1 MTGEFIPH
9 QGAINADEIVQGV
22 PLKQSEISRFIRA
35 IDAEVYQKSDN
46 ALVKPE
52 GAFKPKSL
60 LDLAKE
66 AAERDPVVVPEPS
79 QPKADNVISEAA
91 PETHDADPQP
101 QDVSDIAERDALVEP
116 EITVPLDAQP
126 SPNVSDATAPLEGQ
140 ESETPEIGT
149 TEPSTA
155 SLSQSVSTEDYE
167 AAKAQAYEQGL
178 EAGKQEVRDQV
189 EAMMSHALGL
199 LEQTVE
205 AFAEQAAGAVEE
217 LAITIEQSVNS
228 LASSRAGAQIETTPK
243 SFAARIQKLVER
255 VKTATDSPII
265 RLHPSDVMVLK
276 PVLEQSSALL
286 NLRLVG
292 DETLQRGDVDLSLEG
307 VRLTDVL
314 PRIEPV
320 QAVIEY
326 VPLTLAEDALHAA
339 ENTAEADLAKQHSP
353 TLASEAGADLI
364 GPQLP
369 DATKANPR
377 DT

>member
-1 MTGEFIPH
+1 MTREFVPH
-9 QGAINADEIVQGV
+9 QEAIHADEIVQGA

-52 GAFKPKSL
+52 GKFRPKSL

-66 AAERDPVVVPEPS
+66 AAEREPVVVPEPS
-79 QPKADNVISEAA
+79 RPKADDAVPEVIIE
-91 PETHDADPQP
+91 PDDADVQP
-101 QDVSDIAERDALVEP
+101 QDNSNLDLSEARVEDEAAAPVHTKQSTGAPDPTDSSGAEVGQMP
-116 EITVPLDAQP
+116 ESGPA
-126 SPNVSDATAPLEGQ
+126 
-140 ESETPEIGT
+140 ETNS
-149 TEPSTA
+149 EPSH
-155 SLSQSVSTEDYE
+155 QSFSEEDYE

-178 EAGKQEVRDQV
+178 EAGKQQVRDQV

-205 AFAEQAAGAVEE
+205 AFSHQADGAVDD
-217 LAITIEQSVNS
+217 LATSIEKSVIS
-228 LASSRAGAQIETTPK
+228 LASSRAGMQIETMPNV
-243 SFAARIQKLVER
+243 FAARIQKLVER
-255 VKTATDSPII
+255 IKTAANSPII
-265 RLHPSDVMVLK
+265 RLHPSDLIVLK

-314 PRIEPV
+314 PRVEPV

-326 VPLTLAEDALHAA
+326 VPLTLAEDALH
-339 ENTAEADLAKQHSP
+339 
-353 TLASEAGADLI
+353 GADNTWDA
-364 GPQLP
+364 
-369 DATKANPR
+369 DATKQQMAELDVADDLIDPLLPDPVGANSR

>member
-9 QGAINADEIVQGV
+9 QGAIHADEIVQGV

-35 IDAEVYQKSDN
+35 IDAEGYQKSDN
-46 ALVKPE
+46 TLVKPE

-66 AAERDPVVVPEPS
+66 AAEREPVVVPEPS
-79 QPKADNVISEAA
+79 QPKADNVIPEAA

-101 QDVSDIAERDALVEP
+101 QDVSDLAGRDALVEP
-116 EITVPLDAQP
+116 EITAPLDAQP
-126 SPNVSDATAPLEGQ
+126 SSDVSDATTSSEGQ
-140 ESETPEIGT
+140 ESEIPEIGPAEPT
-149 TEPSTA
+149 TEP
-155 SLSQSVSTEDYE
+155 LPQPVSTEDYE

-205 AFAEQAAGAVEE
+205 AFAEQADGAVEE
-217 LAITIEQSVNS
+217 LATTIEQSVNS
-228 LASSRAGAQIETTPK
+228 LASSRAGAQIETTPTA
-243 SFAARIQKLVER
+243 FAARVQKLVER
-255 VKTATDSPII
+255 VKTATDAPII
-265 RLHPSDVMVLK
+265 RLHPSDVMVLR

-314 PRIEPV
+314 PRIESV

-326 VPLTLAEDALHAA
+326 VPLTLAEDALHGAA
-339 ENTAEADLAKQHSP
+339 GTAEADLAEQHPP
-353 TLASEAGADLI
+353 TPTSEADADLI

-369 DATKANPR
+369 DATEANPR

>member
-79 QPKADNVISEAA
+79 QPKADNVISEAV

-126 SPNVSDATAPLEGQ
+126 SPNVSDATGPLEVQ

-149 TEPSTA
+149 AEPSTEP
-155 SLSQSVSTEDYE
+155 LSQSVSTEDYE

-205 AFAEQAAGAVEE
+205 AFAEQADGALEE
-217 LAITIEQSVNS
+217 LATTIEQSVNS

-314 PRIEPV
+314 PRIEPA

-339 ENTAEADLAKQHSP
+339 EHTAEADLAEQHSP
-353 TLASEAGADLI
+353 TPTSEPGADLI

-369 DATKANPR
+369 DATEANPR